1 MKYIGIKILTLILL
15 IISCSPKANK
25 VNMDNYE
32 TSKFEEVGNSMVV
45 PEYIGT
51 SINCINLASQ
61 SNWNARNPKV
71 VINYFSEYSSI
82 YYFITISDKQ
92 IYFETYND
100 TGTPKPNLIFYAQ
113 PIDSSIVIELFNYFS
128 SNTNFEKVNKLSSS
142 DEKTLSLK
150 DEIKQDFGEPFG
162 GDKYPLTIKESS
174 WLVNRNLKLI
184 KDISGK
190 QIEYNENLIRPV
202 FYNMCNYVEEFKAWK
217 SKYPEIN
224 KHKLKY

>member
-1 MKYIGIKILTLILL
+1 MKYRILKISTLLLLT
-15 IISCSPKANK
+15 ISCSPKANK
-25 VNMDNYE
+25 ATMGKYE
-32 TSKFEEVGNSMVV
+32 TSKFKEVNNSLIV

-61 SNWNARNPKV
+61 VNWEARNPKV

-113 PIDSSIVIELFNYFS
+113 MIEPTIVTELFNYFS
-128 SNTNFEKVNKLSSS
+128 SNQNFEKVNKLSSS

-162 GDKYPLTIKESS
+162 GDKYPLTIRESS
-174 WLVNRNLKLI
+174 WLIKHNLKLI
-184 KDISGK
+184 EDLTNKKIT
-190 QIEYNENLIRPV
+190 YNENLIRPV
-202 FYNMCNYVEEFKAWK
+202 FFNMCSYEEEFSTWK

-224 KHKLKY
+224 NHELKY

>member
-1 MKYIGIKILTLILL
+1 
-15 IISCSPKANK
+15 
-25 VNMDNYE
+25 MDNYE

-45 PEYIGT
+45 PKYIGT

-61 SNWNARNPKV
+61 TNWNARSPKV

-113 PIDSSIVIELFNYFS
+113 LIESSIVTELFNYFS
-128 SNTNFEKVNKLSSS
+128 SNLNFGKVNKLSSS

-150 DEIKQDFGEPFG
+150 DEIKEDFGKPFG
-162 GDKYPLTIKESS
+162 GDKYPLTIKEST
-174 WLVNRNLKLI
+174 WLINHNFEFIENVT
-184 KDISGK
+184 GK
-190 QIEYNENLIRPV
+190 KIRYNENLIKPV
-202 FYNMCNYVEEFKAWK
+202 FYNMCNYEEEFKNWQN
-217 SKYPEIN
+217 KYPEIN
-224 KHKLKY
+224 EHKLDY

>member
-1 MKYIGIKILTLILL
+1 MAFFKDQL
-15 IISCSPKANK
+15 NK
-25 VNMDNYE
+25 VNMAEYE
-32 TSKFEEVGNSMVV
+32 TSKFEEIENSMVV

-51 SINCINLASQ
+51 TINCINNASQ
-61 SNWNARNPKV
+61 TNWNTRSPKV

-113 PIDSSIVIELFNYFS
+113 FIEPTIVTGLFNYFS
-128 SNTNFEKVNKLSSS
+128 SNSNFGNVNKLSSS

-162 GDKYPLTIKESS
+162 GDIFPLTTKESS
-174 WLVNRNLKLI
+174 WLINHNLKLI
-184 KDISGK
+184 EDITSK
-190 QIEYNENLIRPV
+190 KIKYNENLIRPI
-202 FYNMCNYVEEFKAWK
+202 FYNMCNYEEEFETWK

-224 KHKLKY
+224 NHLLKY